1 MYLFFDDGGRMG
13 NVFNKK
19 DWSTTDLGNVDDW
32 SDSLCL
38 AVNLCLNS
46 NFPIAI
52 CWSKELNILY
62 NDKYADLLVDGNG
75 AHLGLP
81 CKQIWPEIWDDLEK
95 QFKEIFETGKS
106 IRKRFQKILINRHGS
121 LEECNMGYSMVPIR
135 DRKGK
140 VVGVWKE
147 VIEVLP
153 NDKMD
158 NDIQEVSKTNDE
170 VRKELNALKES
181 LTLSNE
187 QQQQG
192 NAQLITLN
200 EELKVSQDEL
210 NLAIDAANLATWD
223 LNPLTGRFKGN
234 DLLKSWFGIPHDQ
247 DIKPEVATEVVA
259 SFDRER
265 VVTAI
270 QRAMDYT
277 TGGQYDLYYTII
289 NPINPEPRI
298 LRAKGKMYF
307 DEFNKPIR
315 FSGVLQDVTEIK
327 QDEQRKNDFI
337 AMVSHELK
345 TPLTS
350 IHAYLQILNRKAKKG
365 DDELTTNIIE
375 KSINQIGKMTTLIH
389 GFLNVSRLE
398 SGKIEINLERFDL
411 SLLIAEVKEEFLA
424 LTKSH
429 KLNFLPIDCKFVYAD
444 RDKIGQVINNL
455 ISNAIKYSP
464 QGSTITIDCVTKNE
478 KVNLSVKDMGL
489 GISKADLPKLFER
502 YYRVNTLQSTNISGF
517 GIGLYLCCE
526 IIKRH
531 DGQLWV
537 KSEIGK
543 GSTFIF
549 SLAIVD

>member
-1 MYLFFDDGGRMG
+1 MYLFFDEGGRMG
-13 NVFNKK
+13 NVFKTK
-19 DWSTTDLGNVDDW
+19 DWSATDLGTVNEW

-52 CWSKELNILY
+52 YWSEQLNILY
-62 NDKYADLLVDGNG
+62 NDQYADLLVNDSDSD
-75 AHLGLP
+75 LGLP
-81 CKQIWPEIWDDLEK
+81 CKKIWPEIWNDLEK
-95 QFKEIFETGKS
+95 QFTKVFDTGKAV
-106 IRKRFQKILINRHGS
+106 RKRAQKILINRHGL
-121 LEECNMGYSMVPIR
+121 LEECTMDYSMVPIR
-135 DRKGK
+135 DRHGK

-147 VIEVLP
+147 LLKVLS
-153 NDKMD
+153 NDERD
-158 NDIQEVSKTNDE
+158 ENIQKVSKENNE
-170 VRKELNALKES
+170 VRKELDTLKES

-187 QQQQG
+187 QQQKA
-192 NAQLITLN
+192 NTLLNTLN
-200 EELKVSQDEL
+200 EELKVSQEEL
-210 NLAIDAANLATWD
+210 SLAIDAANLATWD

-234 DLLKSWFGIPHDQ
+234 DLLKSWFGLPLDQ

-259 SFDRER
+259 DYDRER
-265 VVTAI
+265 VIMAI

-277 TGGQYDLYYTII
+277 TGGRYDLYYTIT

-307 DEFNKPIR
+307 DENRRPIR

-350 IHAYLQILNRKAKKG
+350 IKAYLQILDRKASKG
-365 DDELTTNIIE
+365 EDKFTSNILE
-375 KSINQIGKMTTLIH
+375 KSINQIGKMTTLVH

-411 SLLIAEVKEEFLA
+411 SLLLAEVKEEFLA
-424 LTKSH
+424 STKSH
-429 KLNFLPIDCKFVYAD
+429 HLNFLLIDCNYVHAD

-464 QGSTITIDCVTKNE
+464 HGSTIIVDCITKDD
-478 KVNLSVKDMGL
+478 KIYLSVKDMGI
-489 GISKADLPKLFER
+489 GISKSDLPKLFER

-531 DGQLWV
+531 HGELWAE
-537 KSEIGK
+537 SELGK

-549 SLAIVD
+549 SLAIIN